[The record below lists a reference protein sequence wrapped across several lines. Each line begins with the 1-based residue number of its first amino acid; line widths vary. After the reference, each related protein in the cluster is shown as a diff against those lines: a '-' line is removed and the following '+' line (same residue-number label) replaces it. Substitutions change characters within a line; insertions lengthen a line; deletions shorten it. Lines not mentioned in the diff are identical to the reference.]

1 VPDLRIEPAGLGP
14 VRVYVADPRAQLIDR
29 LAVLAESNEDLKLVG
44 AQTSGFAAV
53 TSVALAKPNVV
64 LVGDYFPDADGLDV
78 CDHIHRSSPKAAVI
92 VVSDKRT
99 DEALLR
105 AVEAGAC
112 GVIAPVAPDEDL
124 VAAILRAADGEL
136 LMTRAT
142 VHRLFR
148 LSRDQR

>member
-1 VPDLRIEPAGLGP
+1 MPDLRIEPAGPGP

-29 LAVLAESNEDLKLVG
+29 LAVLAENNEDLKLVG

-53 TSVALAKPNVV
+53 TSVTLAKPNVV

-78 CDHIHRSSPKAAVI
+78 CDHIHRSLPGAAVI

-99 DEALLR
+99 DGALLR
-105 AVEAGAC
+105 AVQSGAC
-112 GVIAPVAPDEDL
+112 GVIAPVAPDEEL
-124 VAAILRAADGEL
+124 VMAILRAADGEL

-148 LSRDQR
+148 LGRDRG